1 MRPIH
6 PLLLLT
12 ATAALAQDWP
22 EFRGPDK
29 QGNSATIG
37 LPTEWNP
44 NLNKN
49 IVWKAALPGVGWS
62 SPVVIGDRIYVTSA
76 VPVGGEEKPVIDR
89 SFPLDGLADAFRHQE
104 SGTHFGKICLEF

>member
-6 PLLLLT
+6 PILLVT

-49 IVWKAALPGVGWS
+49 IVWKSALPS
-62 SPVVIGDRIYVTSA
+62 SHKPG
-76 VPVGGEEKPVIDR
+76 PVIC
-89 SFPLDGLADAFRHQE
+89 HQ
-104 SGTHFGKICLEF
+104 S